1 MSPAD
6 LAALRDKLGITQTDM
21 AQRVGL
27 GLRVYQDIEGGV
39 SKVRPIHFAAAER
52 AALGLAVEKGD
63 PMLAPVGVR
72 RQALEL
78 ASLIAGP

>member
-39 SKVRPIHFAAAER
+39 SKVRPIHVAAAER